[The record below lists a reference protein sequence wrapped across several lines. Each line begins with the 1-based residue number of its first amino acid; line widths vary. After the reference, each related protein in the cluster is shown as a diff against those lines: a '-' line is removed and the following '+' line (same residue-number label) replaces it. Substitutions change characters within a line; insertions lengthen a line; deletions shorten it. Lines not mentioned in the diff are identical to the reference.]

1 MTATN
6 PHPLA
11 NPLTDRPIGNVN
23 WSRLATGGG
32 FKRLTPA
39 QAAKTG
45 VPDSTFS
52 YQNYL
57 DQQAALQVPN
67 QDLDG
72 NAGLPF
78 NSLDLRSYGK
88 VWDDREIMTLRPQQD
103 MQMSEQDRAY
113 QLKSAEENARLSAEM
128 TDFQKSLLSDIKDF
142 VGQSQLI
149 DESKTHTV

>member
-23 WSRLATGGG
+23 WGRLAAGGG
-32 FKRLTPA
+32 FRRLTPA

-45 VPDSTFS
+45 LPDSTFS
-52 YQNYL
+52 YQDYL

-67 QDLDG
+67 QDPAG
-72 NAGLPF
+72 NAGLLF
-78 NSLDLRSYGK
+78 NSLDLRGYGK
-88 VWDDREIMTLRPQQD
+88 VWDDKEIMTLQPSQD
-103 MQMSEQDRAY
+103 AQMSEQDRAY

-128 TDFQKSLLSDIKDF
+128 TDFQKSLLSDIEDF